1 MSAVPAF
8 DCPSAMAVLVVC
20 RSPQVLATLSAV
32 LQGAGERVL
41 TAGSIEDAWECVRMG
56 GIGVVVQDL
65 TACNV
70 EDYLFLRTLRSTVG
84 TNGIPV
90 IGLTQAGLLLP
101 ELAPLGEESVKDT
114 FLKVPCP
121 GHQLVSMVR
130 ELRKVASI
138 APVPQL
144 SEHEAG
150 LPTPAVALPP
160 VVDVPAPEANSK
172 RSAVHE
178 SSAKLGLF
186 AGQLGAIDV
195 AKILGMLESL
205 NLTGSLHM
213 NEGKHDGQIF
223 FVEGQVW
230 HAKIADIEGPDAL
243 FLLFHLNKGEFR
255 FEVGEAVQKRTI
267 QGNSMQLLLEGMRQ
281 MDEAKR
287 AIVEHQKRRKQTE
300 RLPKAAPGA

>member
-1 MSAVPAF
+1 MSAAPAF
-8 DCPSAMAVLVVC
+8 DNPPAMTVLVVC
-20 RSPQVLATLSAV
+20 RSPQVLATLAAV
-32 LQGAGERVL
+32 LQSAGERVL
-41 TAGSIEDAWECVRMG
+41 TAGTIEDAWECVRMG

-65 TACNV
+65 TACQA
-70 EDYLFLRTLRSTVG
+70 EDFLFVRTLRSTSG

-101 ELAPLGEESVKDT
+101 ELAPLGEESVKDA

-121 GHQLVSMVR
+121 GHQLVALVR
-130 ELRKVASI
+130 EVRASSNTSTT
-138 APVPQL
+138 AVPMLDEQT
-144 SEHEAG
+144 AG

-160 VVDVPAPEANSK
+160 VGDVAALEVGSR
-172 RSAVHE
+172 RSSAHE
-178 SSAKLGLF
+178 SNAKLGLF

-195 AKILGMLESL
+195 AKILSMLESL
-205 NLTGSLHM
+205 NLTGSLHL

-223 FVEGQVW
+223 FVDGMVW
-230 HAKIADIEGPDAL
+230 HAAIADIEGPDAL

-255 FEVGEAVQKRTI
+255 FEVGEPVQKRTI

-287 AIVEHQKRRKQTE
+287 AIVEHQKRRTQSA
-300 RLPKAAPGA
+300 RLPK

>member
-1 MSAVPAF
+1 MT
-8 DCPSAMAVLVVC
+8 VLVVC
-20 RSPQVLATLSAV
+20 RSPQVLATLAAV
-32 LQGAGERVL
+32 LQSAGERVL
-41 TAGSIEDAWECVRMG
+41 TAGAIEDAWECVRMG

-65 TACNV
+65 TGCQA
-70 EDYLFLRTLRSTVG
+70 EDFLFVRTLRSSNA

-101 ELAPLGEESVKDT
+101 ELAPLGEETVKDA

-121 GHQLVSMVR
+121 GHQLVALVR
-130 ELRKVASI
+130 ELRKGASM
-138 APVPQL
+138 APVPVL
-144 SEHEAG
+144 SEQEAG
-150 LPTPAVALPP
+150 LPTPAMALPP
-160 VVDVPAPEANSK
+160 VGDVPAPEVGSR
-172 RSAVHE
+172 RSSAHE
-178 SSAKLGLF
+178 SNAKLGLF

-205 NLTGSLHM
+205 NLTGSLHL

-223 FVEGQVW
+223 FVDGQVW
-230 HAKIADIEGPDAL
+230 HAAIADIEGPDAL

-255 FEVGEAVQKRTI
+255 FEVGEPVQKRTI

-287 AIVEHQKRRKQTE
+287 AIVEHQKRRTQSA
-300 RLPKAAPGA
+300 RLPK